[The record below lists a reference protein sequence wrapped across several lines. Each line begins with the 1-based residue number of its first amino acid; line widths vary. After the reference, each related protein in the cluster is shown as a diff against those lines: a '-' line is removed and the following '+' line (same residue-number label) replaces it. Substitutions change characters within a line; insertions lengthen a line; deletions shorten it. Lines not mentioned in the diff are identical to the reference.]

1 MNSERILSSGIS
13 GYFELDFAKKSP
25 RLVPSV
31 ITVVIYVEVISVEV
45 KSIAL
50 RVEILESTSSTC

>member
-1 MNSERILSSGIS
+1 MYFERSLSSGK
-13 GYFELDFAKKSP
+13 GP
-25 RLVPSV
+25 RLVPNV

-50 RVEILESTSSTC
+50 RVNALEPASSTC